1 MLDKS
6 VQIMITIVMLRKLIT
21 HVQSVLFYNNSIVNL
36 MSIAK
41 YSQRYIELT
50 LENNETNV
58 TNVLDNSMTHKLH

>member
-1 MLDKS
+1 MLDTS
-6 VQIMITIVMLRKLIT
+6 VQIMITIVRLRKPTYKQYFSTTIA
-21 HVQSVLFYNNSIVNL
+21 FVNL
-36 MSIAK
+36 MNIAK

>member
-1 MLDKS
+1 MLDTS
-6 VQIMITIVMLRKLIT
+6 VQIMITIVMLQKLIT

-36 MSIAK
+36 MNIAK